1 MSSLML
7 AEIQQQPAALAST
20 LAAEKDHIAQFA
32 AKLRKRNIRLIAT
45 FARGTS
51 DNAAMYGRYLLEI
64 RTGIPVSD
72 GAPSV
77 HTIYKAN
84 LNLSD
89 ALVIGVSQSGE
100 STDINL
106 VLESAKKSGAITMAI
121 TNEAEST
128 MARLA
133 DETFLIHAG
142 RERSVAATKTYTG
155 QMLIFHLLAN
165 ALGTVPADEDIE
177 QLPQLAEQ
185 SLSLQSQIAQ
195 LVPQYISMQHCAVV
209 GRGMNYGNALE
220 FSIKLM
226 ETCYV
231 IAHRFSSAEFM
242 HGPIAMVGENFP
254 VFLFAPPGLMYD
266 STKNL
271 VVKLNELGAK
281 TCVISSEDEIL
292 TLATHGLKIPAHIS
306 EFLSP
311 IPYIIPG
318 QMFTALLAEAKG
330 LNPDQPRSL
339 SKVTKTV

>member
-1 MSSLML
+1 MSLML
-7 AEIQQQPAALAST
+7 SEIIEQPDVLART
-20 LAAEKDHIAQFA
+20 LVEEKHRVTQFA
-32 AKLRKRNIRLIAT
+32 AKLRQRDIRLIAT
-45 FARGTS
+45 FARGSS

-77 HTIYKAN
+77 HTIYKAK
-84 LNLSD
+84 LNLRD

-106 VLESAKKSGAITMAI
+106 VLESAKKSGAITVAI
-121 TNEAEST
+121 TNEADST

-165 ALGTVPADEDIE
+165 ALGEIPVGENLE
-177 QLPQLAEQ
+177 QLPELTQQ
-185 SLSLQSQIAQ
+185 SLSLQPQITE
-195 LVPQYISMQHCAVV
+195 LVQQYTSMQHCAVV

-220 FSIKLM
+220 LSIKLM

-254 VFLFAPPGLMYD
+254 VFLFAPPGLLYE
-266 STKNL
+266 STKSL
-271 VVKLNELGAK
+271 VIRLNELGAT

-292 TLATHGLKIPAHIS
+292 HLATHGLKIPVQIS

-318 QMFTALLAEAKG
+318 QMFTALLAEARG
-330 LNPDQPRSL
+330 LNPDQPRSI